1 LRGIRIYVAV
11 LVAAYVG
18 LVANQLA
25 GGDRVSITEFLI
37 FLGIFVIAEA
47 RPVFLP
53 RVSVTV
59 SFIIA
64 VVAIIELPP
73 AAVTLATGIGVIGLL
88 FGHERPSRMK
98 LIFNMAQMGLA
109 GGLAA
114 EAYRALGP
122 AAGTAPFSDLPQV
135 ILATGVAT
143 GVFFV
148 VNTVAVSGAISI
160 SIRAGFFKTWLGNFS
175 WLTTTYVAF
184 GASGI
189 VLAALYELVGV
200 LALPLLLVPLL
211 VARGVFR
218 SYEEVSEAYE
228 STVLAFVA
236 AIEAKDFYTKGHSV
250 RVTEY
255 AMSIARRLGMT
266 EEQLTAFRYGALLH
280 DVGKLAIRK
289 SILTKPSGLSDDE
302 YEQIKLHPVLGAQI
316 VSEIEFLRPA
326 LDGVLYHHER
336 LDGSG
341 YPAGLRGEIVPEWA
355 RIMAIADTFDAMTST
370 RAYRS
375 ARTPAEAIAELK
387 RCAGESLDARFVEMF
402 LDALRDEDA
411 RKQFEARTRYEPKP
425 ISSPAV

>member
-11 LVAAYVG
+11 LVLGFIG
-18 LVANQLA
+18 LILSQFRT
-25 GGDRVSITEFLI
+25 GDRIPLSEFLL
-37 FLGIFVIAEA
+37 FLALIAIAEA
-47 RPVFLP
+47 RPVILP
-53 RVSVTV
+53 KVAVTV
-59 SFIIA
+59 SFIIG

-73 AAVTLATGIGVIGLL
+73 AAVTLATGLGVVGIVLG
-88 FGHERPSRMK
+88 GERRGWFK
-98 LIFNMAQMGLA
+98 LGFNIVQMGLA

-114 EAYRALGP
+114 EAYRSIGP
-122 AAGTAPFSDLPQV
+122 AVGANPFDHLPTV

-148 VNTVAVSGAISI
+148 VNTVAVSGAIAIASKTP
-160 SIRAGFFKTWLGNFS
+160 FFNTWLGNFS

-218 SYEEVSEAYE
+218 SYEEVSDAYE

-266 EEQLTAFRYGALLH
+266 EEQLTAFRFGALLH
-280 DVGKLAIRK
+280 DVGKLAVRK
-289 SILTKPSGLSDDE
+289 SILTKPSGLTDDE

-316 VSEIEFLRPA
+316 VQEIEFLRPA

-341 YPAGLRGEIVPEWA
+341 YPAGLRGDIVPEWA

-370 RAYRS
+370 RAYRA

-387 RCAGESLDARFVEMF
+387 RCAGETLDAKFVNMF
-402 LDALRDEDA
+402 LEALKDEDA
-411 RKQFEARTRYEPKP
+411 RKQFELRTHYEPKP

>member
-1 LRGIRIYVAV
+1 MRGIRIYVAV
-11 LVAAYVG
+11 LVLGFIG
-18 LVANQLA
+18 LILNQFRT
-25 GGDRVSITEFLI
+25 GDRIELSQLLLFLAI
-37 FLGIFVIAEA
+37 FIIAEA

-53 RVSVTV
+53 KVSVTV
-59 SFIIA
+59 TFIIA

-73 AAVTLATGIGVIGLL
+73 LVVTITAGVGVVGLL
-88 FGHERPSRMK
+88 FGHERPSILK
-98 LIFNMAQMGLA
+98 LVFNAAQVGVA

-114 EAYRALGP
+114 EAYRSIGP
-122 AAGTAPFSDLPQV
+122 AVGAGPFKDLPEV

-148 VNTVAVSGAISI
+148 VNTVAVSGAIAIASK
-160 SIRAGFFKTWLGNFS
+160 APFFSTWLGNFS

-189 VLAALYELVGV
+189 VLAALYELVGI

-218 SYEEVSEAYE
+218 SYQEVSDAYE

-255 AMSIARRLGMT
+255 AMSMARRLGMT
-266 EEQLTAFRYGALLH
+266 EEQLTAFRFGALLH
-280 DVGKLAIRK
+280 DVGKLAVRK
-289 SILTKPSGLSDDE
+289 SILTKPAGLTDDE

-316 VSEIEFLRPA
+316 VQEIEFLRPA

-341 YPAGLRGEIVPEWA
+341 YPAGLRGDIVPEWA

-370 RAYRS
+370 RAYRA

-387 RCAGESLDARFVEMF
+387 RCAGETLDAKFVDMF
-402 LDALRDEDA
+402 LEALKDEDA
-411 RKQFEARTRYEPKP
+411 RKQFEIRTHYEPKP
-425 ISSPAV
+425 ISSPAI